1 MNAFANLTKWVNA
14 SRFQRFEVHQIISL
28 VPGILMILLLTGCGK
43 NNRVSSPVLPGARA
57 DINAGNFR
65 SLEEALEALPSE
77 GGIVHLP
84 PGEFKIDEPLVVSR
98 SDVYLKGS
106 GNSTHIIN
114 KNTSGAPAI
123 QIQSKTSGDTS
134 EAEALWRVHI
144 SDLRITGN
152 EQSGEGILASD
163 VNEIYIEGVTVSN
176 NGGDGIKL
184 DYCYEN
190 PRVVHSNITYNK
202 GTGLN
207 LVGSHDI
214 VVNAN
219 QFEENNDALHC
230 FDGYNLCMSGNN
242 LDDHLNRGVV
252 IENTY
257 GSVLSGNMIE
267 ECQGAAIVLD
277 RNCYGINLGSNVIAH
292 NGEGIL
298 LRDAHGISVSANTF
312 TINKR
317 HAIFFGVQCGRIT
330 VSGNNFS
337 NSYIGEGQIKRDT
350 GDLAAS
356 GVTIDGGKNIAFS
369 GNVFSGIQPDKAFQ
383 NEKQTNN
390 IVFGNNLLIDSESD
404 HTQLQNSMVIDN
416 LVIPGDPD

>member
-1 MNAFANLTKWVNA
+1 MKTFANLRKRINA

-43 NNRVSSPVLPGARA
+43 NNRDSSPVLPGARA
-57 DINAGNFR
+57 DINAGNYR
-65 SLEEALEALPSE
+65 SIQAALEALPSE

-144 SDLRITGN
+144 SDIRITGN

-298 LRDAHGISVSANTF
+298 LKDAHGISVSANTF

-317 HAIFFGVQCGRIT
+317 HAIFFGAQCGRIT

-337 NSYIGEGQIKRDT
+337 NSYIGEGRVKRDT
-350 GDLAAS
+350 GDLAAA
-356 GVTIDGGKNIAFS
+356 GVTLDGGKNIAFS

-383 NEKQTNN
+383 IEKQTNN

-404 HTQLQNSMVIDN
+404 HTQLQNSMIIDN